1 MCGQANWDAAILW
14 AVMMTVV
21 VVVMV
26 VVVMVVV
33 VMVVVVVAAVMIGE
47 VIMVTE
53 TLAMVTFVVTV
64 GDPLMGALKMLEFL
78 HVCSDRRRYG
88 HRDWPQ

>member
-14 AVMMTVV
+14 AVMMMVV

-33 VMVVVVVAAVMIGE
+33 MVVAVTIGE

-53 TLAMVTFVVTV
+53 TLAMVTF
-64 GDPLMGALKMLEFL
+64 E
-78 HVCSDRRRYG
+78 
-88 HRDWPQ
+88 

>member
-33 VMVVVVVAAVMIGE
+33 VVAAGTIGE

-64 GDPLMGALKMLEFL
+64 GDPLMGALKTLEFL
-78 HVCSDRRRYG
+78 HVCSDRRCYG
-88 HRDWPQ
+88 HCDWPQ

>member
-1 MCGQANWDAAILW
+1 
-14 AVMMTVV
+14 MMTVV

-26 VVVMVVV
+26 VVVT
-33 VMVVVVVAAVMIGE
+33 IGE

-64 GDPLMGALKMLEFL
+64 GDPLMGALKTLEFL

>member
-1 MCGQANWDAAILW
+1 
-14 AVMMTVV
+14 MMTVV

-26 VVVMVVV
+26 VVVVVV
-33 VMVVVVVAAVMIGE
+33 VTIRE

-64 GDPLMGALKMLEFL
+64 GDPLMGALKTLEFL
-78 HVCSDRRRYG
+78 HVCSDRRCYG